1 MRTMKKDWHELISQP
16 QHSVK
21 IEKDV
26 RVKMRDGIHLTLD
39 IYRPDAAGKFPA
51 LLASSPYGKELMEMV
66 RWMPTS
72 ARTDPLWDGCIEAGD
87 IDYIVSRGYAHVIVD
102 CRGTGAS
109 EGVFG
114 FHAADAPD
122 LYDLVEWIAAQPW
135 CNGNVGTIG
144 VSWFGATQMNAAI
157 AAPPI

>member
-1 MRTMKKDWHELISQP
+1 MLYPTGLSLIMRRWWIYIWYQDVARKRKK
-16 QHSVK
+16 
-21 IEKDV
+21 
-26 RVKMRDGIHLTLD
+26 RV
-39 IYRPDAAGKFPA
+39 
-51 LLASSPYGKELMEMV
+51 EMV

-72 ARTDPLWDGCIEAGD
+72 ARTEPLWDGCIEAGD
-87 IDYIVSRGYAHVIVD
+87 IDYLVSRGYAHVIVD
-102 CRGTGAS
+102 CRGTGTS

-144 VSWFGATQMNAAI
+144 ISWFGA
-157 AAPPI
+157 PP